1 MAAANPGRAADT
13 GTVSRAI
20 AILREMAEAEGDVQI
35 KTLAEHLQL
44 PPSTVHRLL
53 ELLAQEGM
61 IERDETA
68 RAYRVGR
75 EFFRLSSLV
84 FNRHPI
90 QSVAM
95 PILKQALQ
103 EHNETAYL
111 GLYLPQEEKMMFAAA
126 CESSHP
132 LGYRVK
138 KNEPL
143 SLLTGASGR
152 SILAHL
158 PKDVVEHVLAAEKDD
173 PAVRRAASSRK
184 ALHEALAQ
192 IRAQGYAVT
201 FGQRIPGAVGIFSG
215 VFDMHGKIVGSIG
228 YTIPE
233 QRYRKNLLPQLC
245 AAVRKSAQALSRALG
260 YQERM
265 TA

>member
-1 MAAANPGRAADT
+1 MPTKGRAADT

-35 KTLAEHLQL
+35 KTLAERLLL

-53 ELLAQEGM
+53 ELLAHEGM
-61 IERDETA
+61 IEHDAAA

-84 FNRHPI
+84 FNKHPI
-90 QSVAM
+90 QAVAM
-95 PILKQALQ
+95 PILKAALQ
-103 EHNETAYL
+103 EYNETAYL
-111 GLYLPQEEKMMFAAA
+111 GLYLPQEGKMMFVAD

-152 SILAHL
+152 SILAYL
-158 PKDVVEHVLAAEKDD
+158 PKDAVERALAAEKDD
-173 PAVRRAASSRK
+173 PAVRRAVPSRR

-192 IRAQGYAVT
+192 IRAQGFAVT
-201 FGQRIPGAVGIFSG
+201 FGQRIPGAVGIFAG
-215 VFDMHGKIVGSIG
+215 VFDVHGKVVGNIG
-228 YTIPE
+228 YTVPE
-233 QRYRKNLLPQLC
+233 HRYRKNLLPQLSG
-245 AAVRKSAQALSRALG
+245 AVRKFAHTLSRTLG
-260 YQERM
+260 YKERM
-265 TA
+265 TAY

>member
-1 MAAANPGRAADT
+1 MTRTAQAKAADT
-13 GTVSRAI
+13 GTVNRAV

-35 KTLAEHLQL
+35 KTLAERLLL

-53 ELLAQEGM
+53 ELLAHEGM

-75 EFFRLSSLV
+75 EFYRLSSLV
-84 FNRHPI
+84 FNKHPI

-95 PILKQALQ
+95 PILKEVLR
-103 EHNETAYL
+103 ENNETAYL
-111 GLYLPQEEKMMFAAA
+111 GLYLPQGGKMMFAAD

-152 SILAHL
+152 SILAYL
-158 PKDVVEHVLAAEKDD
+158 PQDAVERVLAAEKDD
-173 PAVRRAASSRK
+173 PAVRRAAPSRK

-192 IRAQGYAVT
+192 IRGQGFAVT
-201 FGQRIPGAVGIFSG
+201 FGQRIPGAVGIFAG
-215 VFDMHGKIVGSIG
+215 VFDMHGKVVGSIG

-233 QRYRKNLLPQLC
+233 QRYHKNLLPQLS
-245 AAVRKSAQALSRALG
+245 AAVRRAAHALSRALG
-260 YQERM
+260 YKERM

>member
-1 MAAANPGRAADT
+1 MTKLTQGRAADT
-13 GTVSRAI
+13 GTVSRVI

-35 KTLAEHLQL
+35 KTLAERLLL

-53 ELLAQEGM
+53 VLLAHEGM
-61 IERDETA
+61 IERDEAA

-84 FNRHPI
+84 FNKDPV
-90 QSVAM
+90 QAVAM
-95 PILKQALQ
+95 PILEEALR
-103 EHNETAYL
+103 EYNETAYL
-111 GLYLPQEEKMMFAAA
+111 GLYLPQEGKMMFAAD

-132 LGYRVK
+132 LGYRVR

-152 SILAHL
+152 AILAYL
-158 PKDVVEHVLAAEKDD
+158 PKDAVECALAAEKDD
-173 PAVRRAASSRK
+173 PAVRKAVTSRK
-184 ALHEALAQ
+184 ALYEALAQ
-192 IRAQGYAVT
+192 IRAQGFAVT
-201 FGQRIPGAVGIFSG
+201 FGQRIPGAVGIFAG
-215 VFDMHGKIVGSIG
+215 VFDMHGKVVGSIG

-233 QRYRKNLLPQLC
+233 QRYLKNMLPQLSG
-245 AAVRKSAQALSRALG
+245 AVRNSAHSLSRALG
-260 YQERM
+260 YKEKM

>member
-1 MAAANPGRAADT
+1 MAAANQGRAADT

-20 AILREMAEAEGDVQI
+20 AILREMAQAEGDVQI

-61 IERDETA
+61 IERDQTA

-84 FNRHPI
+84 FNRHSI

-103 EHNETAYL
+103 AHNETAYL
-111 GLYLPQEEKMMFAAA
+111 GLYLPQEGKMMFAAE

-132 LGYRVK
+132 LGYRVR

-158 PKDVVEHVLAAEKDD
+158 PKDVVEYVLAAEKDD
-173 PAVRRAASSRK
+173 PAVRRAIPSRK
-184 ALHEALAQ
+184 ALREALAQ
-192 IRAQGYAVT
+192 IRAQGFAVT

-215 VFDMHGKIVGSIG
+215 VFDMHGKIVGSMG

-245 AAVRKSAQALSRALG
+245 AAVCESAQALSRALG